1 MARRPRLELPG
12 HALHIIQRGNN
23 RTACFYAADDYR
35 LYLDCLADAAAT
47 HGCLVHAYVLM
58 TNHVHLLATPQK
70 PCAASGMMQH
80 LGRRYVRI
88 VNDRRGRTGTMWEG
102 RFKATLVDSDQY
114 LLTCHRYI
122 ELNPVRAGVTAK
134 PHEYPWSSHRH
145 YAQGRTDPLLTEHE
159 PYARLGRTPIAR
171 QEAFRALFRDQLDDA
186 ALAEIRSTV
195 NRGWPI
201 GSERFKNE
209 IEQVLRRAARPP
221 KRGRPA
227 SPKTDREIRIENLNR
242 PFE

>member
-1 MARRPRLELPG
+1 MARRPRIELPG

-23 RTACFYAADDYR
+23 RTACFYAGDDYR
-35 LYLDCLADAAAT
+35 LYLDCLAEAAAM

-70 PCAASGMMQH
+70 PGAASGMMQH

-88 VNDRRGRTGTMWEG
+88 FNDRHGRTGTMWEG
-102 RFKATLVDSDQY
+102 RFKASLVDSEQY

-122 ELNPVRAGVTAK
+122 ELNPVRAGMTAQ
-134 PHEYPWSSHRH
+134 PRTFLWSSYRH
-145 YAQGRTDPLLTEHE
+145 YAEGRNDPLVTEHE
-159 PYARLGRTPIAR
+159 PYARLGRTPIER
-171 QEAFRALFRDQLDDA
+171 QEAYRALFRDQLDDMV
-186 ALAEIRSTV
+186 LSEIRSTV

-227 SPKTDREIRIENLNR
+227 NSHADQEVDIADRNGLLE
-242 PFE
+242 